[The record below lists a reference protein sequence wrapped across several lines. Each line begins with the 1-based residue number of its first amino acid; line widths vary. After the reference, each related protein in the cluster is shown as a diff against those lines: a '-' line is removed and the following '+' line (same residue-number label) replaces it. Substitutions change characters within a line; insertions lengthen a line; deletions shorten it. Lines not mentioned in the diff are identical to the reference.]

1 MEYLHEIIKHIRA
14 KPSALSQNPWM
25 SIAST
30 HAQMHPR
37 NIIHAR
43 TKLARN
49 TRHTRDH
56 AQRLLGAGRG
66 REYEVGSCLMITE

>member
-1 MEYLHEIIKHIRA
+1 MSKKLLHSRYQEYMWMSHNNNQAHTCKTLGVVT
-14 KPSALSQNPWM
+14 KPM

-43 TKLARN
+43 AILISYSRPRPAPK
-49 TRHTRDH
+49 D
-56 AQRLLGAGRG
+56 AGRG
-66 REYEVGSCLMITE
+66 REYEV